1 MKRFS
6 LLCVLAILCSLPA
19 YSQFWISFGWNE
31 PHCQN
36 CLWMEQAMHL
46 PARQA
51 AEYHKIIHK
60 YGQKIEK
67 EARRDYRYWDRA
79 ARRIYDLRMERDRK
93 IQRLLTPAQF
103 NLYVRFVR
111 EHPQRIHDY
120 RGWYANPR
128 YPRIAARP
136 MTAVDMRITIGITA
150 GVPFTMT
157 IIGETTGMTQID
169 IGIVTTIVMTIG
181 NQRNRISPNLKR
193 IRRIGTI
200 EKNGIIAMGERS
212 NNSTIA

>member
-93 IQRLLTPAQF
+93 IQRILTPAQF

-111 EHPQRIHDY
+111 EHRNVSMIIGDGMRIRDI
-120 RGWYANPR
+120 
-128 YPRIAARP
+128 RIAARP

>member
-1 MKRFS
+1 M
-6 LLCVLAILCSLPA
+6 
-19 YSQFWISFGWNE
+19 
-31 PHCQN
+31 
-36 CLWMEQAMHL
+36 
-46 PARQA
+46 
-51 AEYHKIIHK
+51 II
-60 YGQKIEK
+60 GDGMRI
-67 EARRDYRYWDRA
+67 RD
-79 ARRIYDLRMERDRK
+79 I
-93 IQRLLTPAQF
+93 
-103 NLYVRFVR
+103 
-111 EHPQRIHDY
+111 
-120 RGWYANPR
+120 
-128 YPRIAARP
+128 RIAARP

-212 NNSTIA
+212 NNSTIAWKRPIFLCWPIFSLYVPALCGQWPYSENRALFSRWIRYLWSSAGSSGKFIGI

>member
-128 YPRIAARP
+128 YPDRRP
-136 MTAVDMRITIGITA
+136 SHDCRRYEDNYWNYRWGT
-150 GVPFTMT
+150 FTMT

>member
-6 LLCVLAILCSLPA
+6 LLCLLAILCSLPA
-19 YSQFWISFGWNE
+19 YSQFWIQFGWNE

-36 CLWMEQAMHL
+36 CLWMERAMHL

-51 AEYHKIIHK
+51 AEYHKIIHR

-79 ARRIYDLRMERDRK
+79 ARKIYDLRMERDRR
-93 IQRLLTPAQF
+93 IQRILTPAQF
-103 NLYVRFVR
+103 GLYVRFVR

-128 YPRIAARP
+128 YLDRRP
-136 MTAVDMRITIGITA
+136 SHDCRRY
-150 GVPFTMT
+150 
-157 IIGETTGMTQID
+157 ED
-169 IGIVTTIVMTIG
+169 NYWNHRWG
-181 NQRNRISPNLKR
+181 NSNHQPNNHWKDDRRKDNRWDRDDRHDRDDHRKPAKPNKNKKDKDNKKNKHYTNG
-193 IRRIGTI
+193 RR
-200 EKNGIIAMGERS
+200 A
-212 NNSTIA
+212 

>member
-79 ARRIYDLRMERDRK
+79 ARRIYDLRMERDRYEDNYWNYRWST
-93 IQRLLTPAQF
+93 IHHDNHWRDDRHDSDRHWDRD
-103 NLYVRFVR
+103 NHR
-111 EHPQRIHDY
+111 HDY
-120 RGWYANPR
+120 RKPAKPDKPKPKKNKKDRDDRKER
-128 YPRIAARP
+128 YY
-136 MTAVDMRITIGITA
+136 
-150 GVPFTMT
+150 
-157 IIGETTGMTQID
+157 
-169 IGIVTTIVMTIG
+169 
-181 NQRNRISPNLKR
+181 S
-193 IRRIGTI
+193 
-200 EKNGIIAMGERS
+200 NGRKV
-212 NNSTIA
+212 

>member
-93 IQRLLTPAQF
+93 IQRILTTAQF

-111 EHPQRIHDY
+111 EHPQRIGDGM
-120 RGWYANPR
+120 RIR
-128 YPRIAARP
+128 DIRIAARP

>member
-67 EARRDYRYWDRA
+67 EARRDYRKPAKPDKPKPKKNKKDR
-79 ARRIYDLRMERDRK
+79 DDRK
-93 IQRLLTPAQF
+93 
-103 NLYVRFVR
+103 
-111 EHPQRIHDY
+111 E
-120 RGWYANPR
+120 R
-128 YPRIAARP
+128 YY
-136 MTAVDMRITIGITA
+136 
-150 GVPFTMT
+150 
-157 IIGETTGMTQID
+157 
-169 IGIVTTIVMTIG
+169 
-181 NQRNRISPNLKR
+181 S
-193 IRRIGTI
+193 
-200 EKNGIIAMGERS
+200 NGRKV
-212 NNSTIA
+212 

>member
-93 IQRLLTPAQF
+93 IQRILTPAQF

-111 EHPQRIHDY
+111 EHPQRMIIGDGM
-120 RGWYANPR
+120 RIR
-128 YPRIAARP
+128 DIRIAARP
-136 MTAVDMRITIGITA
+136 MTAVAMRITIGITA

>member
-93 IQRLLTPAQF
+93 VQRILTPAQF

-128 YPRIAARP
+128 YPDRRP
-136 MTAVDMRITIGITA
+136 SHDC
-150 GVPFTMT
+150 
-157 IIGETTGMTQID
+157 
-169 IGIVTTIVMTIG
+169 
-181 NQRNRISPNLKR
+181 
-193 IRRIGTI
+193 RRYEDNYWNYRWGTI
-200 EKNGIIAMGERS
+200 HHDNRKPAKPDKPKPKKNKKDRDDRKERYS
-212 NNSTIA
+212 NGRKV

>member
-67 EARRDYRYWDRA
+67 EA
-79 ARRIYDLRMERDRK
+79 
-93 IQRLLTPAQF
+93 
-103 NLYVRFVR
+103 V
-111 EHPQRIHDY
+111 
-120 RGWYANPR
+120 
-128 YPRIAARP
+128 
-136 MTAVDMRITIGITA
+136 TIGIGT
-150 GVPFTMT
+150 GQLVVFT
-157 IIGETTGMTQID
+157 ICAWK
-169 IGIVTTIVMTIG
+169 GIV
-181 NQRNRISPNLKR
+181 
-193 IRRIGTI
+193 
-200 EKNGIIAMGERS
+200 RS
-212 NNSTIA
+212 NVY

>member
-1 MKRFS
+1 M
-6 LLCVLAILCSLPA
+6 
-19 YSQFWISFGWNE
+19 
-31 PHCQN
+31 
-36 CLWMEQAMHL
+36 
-46 PARQA
+46 
-51 AEYHKIIHK
+51 II
-60 YGQKIEK
+60 GDGMRI
-67 EARRDYRYWDRA
+67 RD
-79 ARRIYDLRMERDRK
+79 I
-93 IQRLLTPAQF
+93 
-103 NLYVRFVR
+103 
-111 EHPQRIHDY
+111 
-120 RGWYANPR
+120 
-128 YPRIAARP
+128 RIAARP

-212 NNSTIA
+212 NNSTIGPFFFADQYFLFMFRLYVDNDLILKIGLYFHDGFDIYDRLPVRPEKFIGI

>member
-93 IQRLLTPAQF
+93 IQRILTPAQF

-128 YPRIAARP
+128 YPDRRP
-136 MTAVDMRITIGITA
+136 SHDCRRYEDNYWNYRW
-150 GVPFTMT
+150 VPFTMT

-169 IGIVTTIVMTIG
+169 IGIVTIIVMTIG

>member
-111 EHPQRIHDY
+111 EHP
-120 RGWYANPR
+120 
-128 YPRIAARP
+128 
-136 MTAVDMRITIGITA
+136 IGITA

>member
-67 EARRDYRYWDRA
+67 EVLGPGSSSY
-79 ARRIYDLRMERDRK
+79 LRFAHGK
-93 IQRLLTPAQF
+93 
-103 NLYVRFVR
+103 
-111 EHPQRIHDY
+111 
-120 RGWYANPR
+120 G
-128 YPRIAARP
+128 
-136 MTAVDMRITIGITA
+136 
-150 GVPFTMT
+150 
-157 IIGETTGMTQID
+157 
-169 IGIVTTIVMTIG
+169 
-181 NQRNRISPNLKR
+181 S
-193 IRRIGTI
+193 
-200 EKNGIIAMGERS
+200 
-212 NNSTIA
+212 

>member
-79 ARRIYDLRMERDRK
+79 ARRIYDLRMETYIDSSPVQSICPFCK
-93 IQRLLTPAQF
+93 GASAT
-103 NLYVRFVR
+103 
-111 EHPQRIHDY
+111 
-120 RGWYANPR
+120 
-128 YPRIAARP
+128 YP
-136 MTAVDMRITIGITA
+136 
-150 GVPFTMT
+150 
-157 IIGETTGMTQID
+157 
-169 IGIVTTIVMTIG
+169 
-181 NQRNRISPNLKR
+181 
-193 IRRIGTI
+193 
-200 EKNGIIAMGERS
+200 
-212 NNSTIA
+212 

>member
-46 PARQA
+46 PAREA

-128 YPRIAARP
+128 YPDRRP
-136 MTAVDMRITIGITA
+136 SHDC
-150 GVPFTMT
+150 
-157 IIGETTGMTQID
+157 
-169 IGIVTTIVMTIG
+169 
-181 NQRNRISPNLKR
+181 
-193 IRRIGTI
+193 RRYEDNYWNYRWGTI
-200 EKNGIIAMGERS
+200 HHDNHWRDDRHDSDRHWDRDNHRHDYRKPAKPDKPKPKKNKKDRDDRKERYS
-212 NNSTIA
+212 NGRKV

>member
-93 IQRLLTPAQF
+93 VQRILTPAQF

-128 YPRIAARP
+128 YP
-136 MTAVDMRITIGITA
+136 
-150 GVPFTMT
+150 FTMT

-169 IGIVTTIVMTIG
+169 IGIVTIIVMTIG

>member
-93 IQRLLTPAQF
+93 IQRILTPAQF

-128 YPRIAARP
+128 YPDRRP
-136 MTAVDMRITIGITA
+136 SHTAVDMRITIGITA

-181 NQRNRISPNLKR
+181 NQRNRISQ
-193 IRRIGTI
+193 T
-200 EKNGIIAMGERS
+200 
-212 NNSTIA
+212 

>member
-93 IQRLLTPAQF
+93 VQRILTPAQF
-103 NLYVRFVR
+103 NLYDRFVR
-111 EHPQRIHDY
+111 EHPQRTMII
-120 RGWYANPR
+120 GMVCKPR
-128 YPRIAARP
+128 YPDRRRP
-136 MTAVDMRITIGITA
+136 MTAVAMRITIGITA

-169 IGIVTTIVMTIG
+169 IGIVTIIVMTIG

>member
-111 EHPQRIHDY
+111 EHPQRIHDFGDGM
-120 RGWYANPR
+120 RIR
-128 YPRIAARP
+128 DIRIAARP

>member
-60 YGQKIEK
+60 YG
-67 EARRDYRYWDRA
+67 
-79 ARRIYDLRMERDRK
+79 
-93 IQRLLTPAQF
+93 PA
-103 NLYVRFVR
+103 V
-111 EHPQRIHDY
+111 
-120 RGWYANPR
+120 
-128 YPRIAARP
+128 
-136 MTAVDMRITIGITA
+136 TIGIGT
-150 GVPFTMT
+150 GQLVVFT
-157 IIGETTGMTQID
+157 ICAWK
-169 IGIVTTIVMTIG
+169 GIV
-181 NQRNRISPNLKR
+181 
-193 IRRIGTI
+193 
-200 EKNGIIAMGERS
+200 RS
-212 NNSTIA
+212 NVY

>member
-1 MKRFS
+1 M
-6 LLCVLAILCSLPA
+6 ILTV
-19 YSQFWISFGWNE
+19 F
-31 PHCQN
+31 
-36 CLWMEQAMHL
+36 
-46 PARQA
+46 
-51 AEYHKIIHK
+51 
-60 YGQKIEK
+60 

-93 IQRLLTPAQF
+93 IQRILTPAQF

-128 YPRIAARP
+128 STNATAAIWSKKAIRIAARP

>member
-1 MKRFS
+1 MKRFC

-111 EHPQRIHDY
+111 EHPQRIHDIGDGM
-120 RGWYANPR
+120 RIR
-128 YPRIAARP
+128 DIRIAARP

>member
-1 MKRFS
+1 M
-6 LLCVLAILCSLPA
+6 
-19 YSQFWISFGWNE
+19 
-31 PHCQN
+31 
-36 CLWMEQAMHL
+36 
-46 PARQA
+46 
-51 AEYHKIIHK
+51 II
-60 YGQKIEK
+60 GDGMRI
-67 EARRDYRYWDRA
+67 RD
-79 ARRIYDLRMERDRK
+79 I
-93 IQRLLTPAQF
+93 
-103 NLYVRFVR
+103 
-111 EHPQRIHDY
+111 
-120 RGWYANPR
+120 
-128 YPRIAARP
+128 RIAARP

-169 IGIVTTIVMTIG
+169 IGIVTTIG

>member
-1 MKRFS
+1 MNRIVKI
-6 LLCVLAILCSLPA
+6 V
-19 YSQFWISFGWNE
+19 FGWSKRCIC
-31 PHCQN
+31 P
-36 CLWMEQAMHL
+36 L
-46 PARQA
+46 
-51 AEYHKIIHK
+51 IHK

-128 YPRIAARP
+128 YPDRRP
-136 MTAVDMRITIGITA
+136 SHDC
-150 GVPFTMT
+150 
-157 IIGETTGMTQID
+157 
-169 IGIVTTIVMTIG
+169 
-181 NQRNRISPNLKR
+181 
-193 IRRIGTI
+193 RRYEDNYWNYRWGTI
-200 EKNGIIAMGERS
+200 HHDNHWRDDRHDSDRHWDRDNHRHDYRKPAKPDKPKPKKNKKDRDDRKERYYS
-212 NNSTIA
+212 NGRKV

>member
-111 EHPQRIHDY
+111 EHPQRSHYY
-120 RGWYANPR
+120 R
-128 YPRIAARP
+128 
-136 MTAVDMRITIGITA
+136 
-150 GVPFTMT
+150 
-157 IIGETTGMTQID
+157 
-169 IGIVTTIVMTIG
+169 
-181 NQRNRISPNLKR
+181 
-193 IRRIGTI
+193 
-200 EKNGIIAMGERS
+200 
-212 NNSTIA
+212 